1 MQEKKIYHITVG
13 NFAANCWIYP
23 LDNVPKNGQPDGLTP
38 CAVIDPGDEGGRII
52 AFLDQHKLFPFY
64 IILTHG
70 HFDHIGAVSALAKEY
85 RRRYGDGGDGG
96 ASKSSCVTIAIH
108 TADAEYLGPE
118 AYSAHNRS
126 IKAIFGNSVN
136 IETLLELP
144 PSPDILL
151 NEGDT
156 IGPFTV
162 LHLPGHTPGSIALWD
177 EKAGVLF
184 SGDTL
189 FCGGY
194 GRTDLPGGDE
204 KQLYASLMRLF
215 GMDGNIQVY
224 PGHDE
229 ISTIGRETRDFQ
241 M

>member
-1 MQEKKIYHITVG
+1 MQEKKIHHIIVG
-13 NFAANCWIYP
+13 NLATNCWIYP
-23 LDNVPKNGQPDGLTP
+23 LDNLTENGQPAGFNP
-38 CAVIDPGDEGGRII
+38 CAVIDPGEEGGRII
-52 AFLDQHKLFPFY
+52 AFLDQHKLFPSY

-85 RRRYGDGGDGG
+85 RPKGR
-96 ASKSSCVTIAIH
+96 SEQSSGVTIAIH
-108 TADAEYLGPE
+108 ATDAEYLGPD

-126 IKAIFGNSVN
+126 IRAVFGNSVS
-136 IETLLELP
+136 IETLLDP
-144 PSPDILL
+144 QPSPDKLL
-151 NEGDT
+151 KEGDT

-177 EKAGVLF
+177 EKEGVLF

-215 GMDGNIQVY
+215 DMNGDIQVY
-224 PGHDE
+224 PGHDG
-229 ISTIGRETRDFQ
+229 ITTIKNEKLRMRNEE
-241 M
+241 